1 MAAPRHLRLVP
12 PPAPEVDELLEIVLE
27 ADLLDARAEL
37 LERQVATAGQLGQ
50 VEARLER
57 LRAAGEGR

>member
-12 PPAPEVDELLEIVLE
+12 PPASEVDELAE